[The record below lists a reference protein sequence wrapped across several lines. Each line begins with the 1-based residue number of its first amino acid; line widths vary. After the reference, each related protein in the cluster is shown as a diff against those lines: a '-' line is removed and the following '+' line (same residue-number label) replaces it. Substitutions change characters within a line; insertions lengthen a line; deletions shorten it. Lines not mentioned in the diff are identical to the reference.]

1 MKRRKLSKPGGLNNL
16 VVDETKIPEPKENE
30 VLIKVANSSLN
41 YHDLL
46 VALGGIPTDDGR
58 VPLSDCAG
66 EIGALGSKAKKWDE
80 GKKVISCC

>member
-1 MKRRKLSKPGGLNNL
+1 MKRIKLSKPGGLNNL
-16 VVDETKIPEPKENE
+16 LVDETKIPEPKENE

-58 VPLSDCAG
+58 VPLSDCSG
-66 EIGALGSKAKKWDE
+66 EIVALGSKAKKWDHQ
-80 GKKVISCC
+80 G